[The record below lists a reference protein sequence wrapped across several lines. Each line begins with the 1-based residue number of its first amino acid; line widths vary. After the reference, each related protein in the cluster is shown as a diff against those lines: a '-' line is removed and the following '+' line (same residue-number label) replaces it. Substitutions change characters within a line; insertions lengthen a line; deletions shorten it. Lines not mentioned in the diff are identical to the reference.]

1 MPLSSTCS
9 DPLIKQRK
17 CSWGLL
23 TTHQFSAAP
32 CNSICLLVE
41 RSFVAFWDKKAV
53 LGCVTGCWLLL
64 EVTTQDGQV
73 LPCRAAPHP
82 ISQDFACGL
91 AAHFSFAA
99 LIIPRGYTATC
110 PALHRALEVSPS
122 SLPRAGAVPA
132 GRGCQKPRGGCRALL
147 PRGEG

>member
-1 MPLSSTCS
+1 MPLSSTRS

-41 RSFVAFWDKKAV
+41 RSFVAFRDKKAV
-53 LGCVTGCWLLL
+53 LGCWLLL
-64 EVTTQDGQV
+64 EVTTQDGQA

-82 ISQDFACGL
+82 ISQDFASGL
-91 AAHFSFAA
+91 AGHFSFAA
-99 LIIPRGYTATC
+99 LIIPRGYTASC
-110 PALHRALEVSPS
+110 PASHRALDVSPS

-132 GRGCQKPRGGCRALL
+132 GRGCQKPGGGWRALL
-147 PRGEG
+147 PQGKG